1 MKYFKKIMFYFLAFS
16 LVFSLYVPLI
26 NASERSFDDIYSDYL
41 NSSKWEKDAEEL
53 LVELRSEADPL
64 TGYDL
69 WRSLWDDNIGS
80 DQRVANSIKLIDEL
94 FPESDTR
101 RWNDIK
107 GFWYPGIVPKT
118 LAAIDA
124 VYVASLELLQM
135 DRKGSAWLA
144 RNFVNDLSR
153 SSRAKLYFMKT
164 APAEYLTIIN
174 MLKDKEM
181 DPVIGNWTD
190 PEVKGNLPLA
200 VPVRGYIGN
209 NRALSEDYIFLSGS
223 GQIVNVGNYA
233 WDRIKG
239 RIYRVIDRERDGGS
253 HIIYFPIG

>member
-53 LVELRSEADPL
+53 LFELRSGADPL

-69 WRSLWDDNIGS
+69 WRSLWNESIDPEK
-80 DQRVANSIKLIDEL
+80 RAANAIKLIDEL
-94 FPESDTR
+94 YPDSDIR
-101 RWNDIK
+101 RWNDIE
-107 GFWYPGIVPKT
+107 GFWYPGIVPKP

-124 VYVASLELLQM
+124 VYVASLELIQM
-135 DRKGSAWLA
+135 DSNGSAWLA

-153 SSRAKLYFMKT
+153 SSRAKFHFMKT

-174 MLKDKEM
+174 MLRDKGM
-181 DPVIGNWTD
+181 NPVIGNWTE
-190 PEVKGNLPLA
+190 PEVKGKLPLA
-200 VPVRGYIGN
+200 VPVRGYVGN
-209 NRALSEDYIFLSGS
+209 NWAVSMNYTFLNGS
-223 GQIVNVGNYA
+223 GQIVNMGNYA
-233 WDRIKG
+233 WDRIRG
-239 RIYRVIDRERDGGS
+239 RIYRIIDRERNGGS
-253 HIIYFPIG
+253 HVIYFPIQ